1 MVGVGTL
8 ATGVTA
14 EVDAHGTVHQGSLRL
29 GWRIRNGN
37 GWLVPGR
44 DRPARRSRPHP
55 APVAH
60 TALRISGG
68 AAIERVYAVGDGD
81 GGIVVVEVENDSPA
95 AIAVAFVIDA
105 PGVVA
110 VGDDGV
116 RVDGKPTVALARR
129 PGAVEDG
136 GLLVYPVPH
145 RTTVRVAL
153 TGAPVDVRALA
164 DADAVVRSWD
174 RMLDRGLGTE
184 LPEPLQ
190 SEVDAARADLLLAPP
205 SAEAFVA
212 LEAWGFDGEAIEM
225 WARLRMRARRGA
237 RRSSAR
243 RSSARRSSCG
253 DVLVETRAALVREEG
268 RTIEILPGFRLAW
281 LGQQLAAHDVP
292 LRRGLCSF
300 AVRWHG
306 ARPALLWDVPPG
318 STVRAPELDPTWSS
332 DEPVGETLLDA
343 ASTSLLSMGERA
355 PLPGTSVDAP
365 EQFS

>member
-1 MVGVGTL
+1 MFGVGTL
-8 ATGVTA
+8 ATGITA
-14 EVDAHGTVHQGSLRL
+14 EVDALGTVHRGSLRL
-29 GWRIRNGN
+29 GWRIRSGD

-44 DRPARRSRPHP
+44 DRPAHRTRPHP

-60 TALRISGG
+60 TAFRLSGG

-81 GGIVVVEVENDSPA
+81 GGVVVVEVENDSPA
-95 AIAVAFVIDA
+95 AIAVGFAVDA

-116 RVDGKPTVALARR
+116 HVDGKPTVAFTRR
-129 PGAVEDG
+129 PGVVEDG
-136 GLLVYPVPH
+136 EVFVYPVPH
-145 RTTVRVAL
+145 RTTVRIAL
-153 TGAPVDVRALA
+153 TDAAVDVRALP

-174 RMLDRGLGTE
+174 RVLDRGLRTE

-190 SEVDAARADLLLAPP
+190 SAVDAARADLLLAPP

-225 WARLRMRARRGA
+225 WARLRTRARRAA
-237 RRSSAR
+237 RRSSTRPSR
-243 RSSARRSSCG
+243 R
-253 DVLVETRAALVREEG
+253 DTLVETRAALVREER

-281 LGQQLAAHDVP
+281 LGEQLAAHDVP

-318 STVRAPELDPTWSS
+318 STVRAPELDPAWSS
-332 DEPVGETLLDA
+332 DEPVGETLLA
-343 ASTSLLSMGERA
+343 APPASLLSMGERA

>member
-1 MVGVGTL
+1 
-8 ATGVTA
+8 
-14 EVDAHGTVHQGSLRL
+14 
-29 GWRIRNGN
+29 
-37 GWLVPGR
+37 VPGR
-44 DRPARRSRPHP
+44 DRPARRTRPHP

-60 TALRISGG
+60 TALRVSGG

-81 GGIVVVEVENDSPA
+81 GGVVVVEVENDSPA
-95 AIAVAFVIDA
+95 AIAVAFVVDA

-116 RVDGKPTVALARR
+116 RVDGKPTVAFARR
-129 PGAVEDG
+129 PGAVEG
-136 GLLVYPVPH
+136 GELLVYPVPH

-174 RMLDRGLGTE
+174 RMLDRGLRTE

-190 SEVDAARADLLLAPP
+190 SAVDAARADLLLAPP

-212 LEAWGFDGEAIEM
+212 LEGWGFDGEAIEM
-225 WARLRMRARRGA
+225 WARLRMRARRRV
-237 RRSSAR
+237 RRLSAR
-243 RSSARRSSCG
+243 RSSSG
-253 DVLVETRAALVREEG
+253 DVLVETRAAIVREEG
-268 RTIEILPGFRLAW
+268 RTIEILPGFRPAW

-318 STVRAPELDPTWSS
+318 STVRAPELDPAWSS
-332 DEPVGETLLDA
+332 DEPVGETLLA
-343 ASTSLLSMGERA
+343 AAPTSLLSMGERA